1 MGAYLDCFSLEG
13 NLSAKTHLAQDPI
26 LNDVLNIFLVGIDQ
40 SEGCDVGPTMTKGL
54 KLNHVKVLEFL
65 TKEIEKNL
73 LLNFGSIN
81 CSEIKN
87 GRENTLFFINRG
99 YGLSGFWAPGV
110 KVLPKIRVPTDFKG
124 LRFLKLGLHSV

>member
-54 KLNHVKVLEFL
+54 KLNHVKVLENFP
-65 TKEIEKNL
+65 KEIEKTSH
-73 LLNFGSIN
+73 LNFGSIVITVVKLRKGEKIH
-81 CSEIKN
+81 S
-87 GRENTLFFINRG
+87 F
-99 YGLSGFWAPGV
+99 LSIGVMVYQGFGPQV
-110 KVLPKIRVPTDFKG
+110 
-124 LRFLKLGLHSV
+124 LRFCLK